1 MYNVSSTLE
10 PTMNTIPIVIPFNYQ
25 NELRYAN
32 SLKKQDLNSAKKIY
46 RHAFAK
52 NNSFKEISEI
62 LNGINLSK
70 LSVSLTHVVLTHS
83 DGKKLVET
91 FLHGFIGLLNTP
103 IHVDERNQSM
113 VDFITML
120 NSNWEKANH
129 LKLETQNFQNQGPIE
144 AAEIKKLE
152 HLLKLINEF
161 SSLEDA
167 SSLFATY
174 LFKAHPTIQQQI
186 VRAFRNSMLE
196 VVTKNEKGID
206 CELFALAN
214 KVAICG
220 QNISF
225 PYI

>member
-1 MYNVSSTLE
+1 
-10 PTMNTIPIVIPFNYQ
+10 MNTLPIVIPFNYQ

-32 SLKKQDLNSAKKIY
+32 SLKNQDINSAKETY
-46 RHAFAK
+46 RQAFSK
-52 NNSFKEISEI
+52 NKSFKEISEI
-62 LNGINLSK
+62 LNSINLAK
-70 LSVSLTHVVLTHS
+70 LSGSLTHVVLTHS
-83 DGKKLVET
+83 DGKKLVEM
-91 FLHGFIGLLNTP
+91 FLHGFIGLMNTP

-113 VDFITML
+113 VDFIAML
-120 NSNWEKANH
+120 NSNWDKADH
-129 LKLETQNFQNQGPIE
+129 LKLETQYFQNQSPLE
-144 AAEIKKLE
+144 AAEIKKIE
-152 HLLKLINEF
+152 HLLKLFNEF

-196 VVTKNEKGID
+196 VVTTNEKGTD

-214 KVAICG
+214 KVAVCG